1 MYFFRSISKEIQSI
15 HLAFNDYPKPKRL
28 VIGSIL
34 SSLATLFHL
43 AGGIL
48 PVIGYFISPLATAPI
63 LICTVFSKSLGFI
76 SYLISILLIFVL
88 VPSEL
93 IVFPFTTGL
102 LGLGIGMAFHFFEK
116 RLSIL
121 FCGSL
126 FLTIGIM
133 VLLYG
138 IKFPILG
145 PSVSSSFNYSIVG
158 SIFIFTILYSWIW
171 VEVSF
176 VYLKVVSRLIIFFHL

>member
-15 HLAFNDYPKPKRL
+15 HLAFNGFPKTKQL

-48 PVIGYFISPLATAPI
+48 PLIGYFISPLATAPI

-76 SYLISILLIFVL
+76 SYIISILLIFVL

-116 RLSIL
+116 RFSIML
-121 FCGSL
+121 CGSL

-133 VLLYG
+133 ILLYG

-145 PSVSSSFNYSIVG
+145 PSVSSSFSYFIVG
-158 SIFIFTILYSWIW
+158 SVFLFTILYTWIW
-171 VEVSF
+171 VEFSF
-176 VYLKVVSRLIIFFHL
+176 VFLKRTLIRLFSNV